1 MCIRDRS
8 PPRPESVDVA
18 ARGDPS
24 RLKVNKLADRVVVRV
39 VVQDGDAVLF
49 GDGREQEVGQAHVT
63 VSREPCQGSLNIQ
76 GPMPVLGQDRQVLIG
91 RLAVHSDLLV
101 VLRSPRA
108 QQRFEVQRSTGSD
121 QAGSDQRGY
130 PFGNPLVMHASR
142 CAGVHQV
149 AGNYRHTRARSSL
162 SAKAFID
169 PLTNRST
176 SRRRAAE
183 ALASRSALTT
193 VSFKVLVPSASRA
206 AATSASSLSLIH
218 I

>member
-49 GDGREQEVGQAHVT
+49 GDGRAKQVGQAHVT
-63 VSREPCQGSLNIQ
+63 VSRDPCQGSLDIQ
-76 GPMPVLGQDRQVLIG
+76 GPLPVLVQDGQVLIC
-91 RLAVHSDLLV
+91 RLAIGSDLLV
-101 VLRSPRA
+101 ALRAPRA
-108 QQRFEVQRSTGSD
+108 EQRFEVERSTGSD

-130 PFGNPLVMHASR
+130 AFGNPLVMHASC

-176 SRRRAAE
+176 SRRRAAD
-183 ALASRSALTT
+183 ALASFSALTT
-193 VSFKVLVPSASRA
+193 VSFRVLV
-206 AATSASSLSLIH
+206 LSLIH
-218 I
+218 ISEP